1 MITHYESSSRGS
13 IEIATMPLSFAKN
26 SLNKLTRTE
35 PGRTAE
41 IEALQAHVDKLA
53 TEAEAAALAGGEDVN
68 PRAVVGGNNPPADEE
83 TAAVIEPK
91 WDAVKV
97 HLDDLLTEAQNWA
110 DGIAITTQGQAD
122 QVATLRQSLQEAMSL
137 ADEARKVE
145 KAPLDAQV
153 AEIQDRYNEYIAPL
167 KNKKAG
173 SATKAAY
180 ALGNLLTPW
189 LQKLEDEKREREKK
203 AREEAEAIAAAARE
217 AHQEAAGSADLGAI
231 DEAAELMDAADQAA
245 RTLRSVEREKVQAVG
260 DNRAVGMR
268 SYWKAIPVEGQGG
281 KALVHYAQRQP
292 ERMKAFLQQ
301 LADEDVR
308 AGIRTIPGFT
318 VEEER
323 RVA

>member
-1 MITHYESSSRGS
+1 MTTYQSSKGAV
-13 IEIATMPLSFAKN
+13 EISTMPLSYAKN
-26 SLNKLTRTE
+26 ALNKLTRTE

-53 TEAEAAALAGGEDVN
+53 AEAEAAALAGGDDVN

-83 TAAVIEPK
+83 PAAAVEPK
-91 WDAVKV
+91 WEAVKV
-97 HLDDLLTEAQNWA
+97 HLDDLLAEAKNWA

-122 QVATLRQSLQEAMSL
+122 QVATLRQNLQEAMSL

-153 AEIQDRYNEYIAPL
+153 AEIQDRYNAYIAPL

-189 LQKLEDEKREREKK
+189 LQKLEDEKRAREKK
-203 AREEAEAIAAAARE
+203 AREEADAIAAAALE

-231 DEAAELMDAADQAA
+231 EEAAELMDAADQAA
-245 RTLRSVEREKVQAVG
+245 RAARSVEREKVQAVG
-260 DNRAVGMR
+260 EVRAIGMR
-268 SYWKAIPVEGQGG
+268 SFWKAVPIEGQGG
-281 KALVHYAQRQP
+281 KALVHFAQRQP
-292 ERMKAFLQQ
+292 ERVKAFLQQ
-301 LADEDVR
+301 LADEEVR
-308 AGIRTIPGFT
+308 AGIRNIPGFT

-323 RVA
+323 KVA

>member
-1 MITHYESSSRGS
+1 MTTYQSSKGAV
-13 IEIATMPLSFAKN
+13 EISTMPLSYAKN
-26 SLNKLTRTE
+26 ALNKLRRTE
-35 PGRTAE
+35 PERVAE
-41 IEALQAHVDKLA
+41 IEALDAHVTKLESEA
-53 TEAEAAALAGGEDVN
+53 TAKALEGDGEN
-68 PRAVVGGNNPPADEE
+68 PRAVIGGNHPPEDEQ
-83 TAAVIEPK
+83 VKVEPK
-91 WDAVKV
+91 WEAVKV
-97 HLDDLLTEAQNWA
+97 HLDDLLAEASNWA

-122 QVATLRQSLQEAMSL
+122 QVATLRQNLQEAMSL

-145 KAPLDAQV
+145 KAPLDAKV

-203 AREEAEAIAAAARE
+203 AREEADAIAAAALE

-231 DEAAELMDAADQAA
+231 EEAAELMDAADEAA
-245 RTLRSVEREKVQAVG
+245 RAARSVEREKVQAVG
-260 DNRAVGMR
+260 EVRAIGMR
-268 SYWKAIPVEGQGG
+268 SFWKAVPIEGQGG
-281 KALVHYAQRQP
+281 KALVHFAQRQP
-292 ERMKAFLQQ
+292 ERVKAFLQQ
-301 LADEDVR
+301 LADEEVR